1 MTIKIISSFLFS
13 LFFLSL
19 FYSQVG
25 IGNANPR
32 GALDINLDSGNN
44 TMGLV
49 LPSNTSA
56 QNIINPLGGTVAT
69 GTLMYDLSE
78 DCVKVH
84 RSTGWSGCLSEQP
97 QQAALSIDCSGSL
110 SGTFTA
116 SAFSTG
122 SKIINYTDGNGAQYP
137 AISISSTGITGLTA
151 SAPAGTLSD
160 GSGSITLSIKGVPN
174 GTGFANFNIQIG
186 GKSCSFV
193 VNITQTANWNAIC
206 TNLEYG
212 FNISTHPGKPT
223 TISLPSGKTVNVY
236 AIVTQGS
243 LSSVSDPYAAFAFSA
258 TQSTIQMNRNYYRIG
273 TYGDLGTG
281 AYSKVVLVFSKPIN
295 FVGIKSTWYAYV
307 SNTLR
312 DSQLVS
318 TNTGGTLKMVGLQG
332 SPSNLAE
339 VTSGSKLLSRAQLY
353 GTDASG
359 TAYILSAQNYFT
371 ELTLTTETNYNDILS
386 ALTFCNADVMD

>member
-13 LFFLSL
+13 VFFLSF

-32 GALDINLDSGNN
+32 GALDINLDTGNN

-49 LPSNTSA
+49 LPSNISTK
-56 QNIINPLGGTVAT
+56 NIINPLGGTVAI

-84 RSTGWSGCLSEQP
+84 RSTGWSGCLSEQSH
-97 QQAALSIDCSGSL
+97 QSALSIDCDGAL

-122 SKIINYTDGNGAQYP
+122 SKIINYMNGNGAQYP
-137 AISISSTGITGLTA
+137 AINIPSTGITGLTA

-160 GSGSITLSIKGVPN
+160 DSGSIVLSIKGVPS
-174 GTGFANFNIQIG
+174 GTGSANFNIQIG

-193 VNITQTANWNAIC
+193 VNISQTAHWNAVC

-212 FNISTHPGKPT
+212 FNISTNPNKPT
-223 TISLPSGKTVNVY
+223 PISLPSGKTVNVY
-236 AIVTQGS
+236 AIVNQGS
-243 LSSVSDPYAAFAFSA
+243 LSSVSDPYTAFALTA
-258 TQSTIQMNRNYYRIG
+258 TQGTIQMNRNYYRIG
-273 TYGDLGTG
+273 TLGDLGTG
-281 AYSKVVLVFSKPIN
+281 AYRKVVLVFSKPIN

-318 TNTGGTLKMVGLQG
+318 TNTGGILKMEGLQG

-339 VTSGSKLLSRAQLY
+339 ITSGSNLLSRAQPF

-386 ALTFCNADVMD
+386 ALTFCNADVID